1 MNYKILTPR
10 ITEKPRSNT
19 ENKNLEMRMKNKL
32 KITFTTLLIMISFI
46 SCNESKSQA
55 NEEMKNI
62 MNDNNPNLETA
73 TFGSGC
79 FWCTEAIFE
88 RVNGVIAVVSGYS
101 GGTVE
106 DPSYKEVCDGTTG
119 HAECTQIT
127 FDSSVIS
134 YDELL
139 EIFWKTHDP
148 TTLNKQGN
156 DVGTQYRSVIFYHND
171 AQKQKAEFYK
181 NKLIEEKIWDK
192 PIVTEI
198 TKFDKF
204 YPAEDY
210 HQEYY
215 DNNPNQGYC
224 SFVITPKVEKFEKIF
239 KDKLKK

>member
-1 MNYKILTPR
+1 
-10 ITEKPRSNT
+10 
-19 ENKNLEMRMKNKL
+19 MKNIL
-32 KITFTTLLIMISFI
+32 NIICATLFITISFFG
-46 SCNESKSQA
+46 CNESKSEAKQK
-55 NEEMKNI
+55 MKNI
-62 MNDNNPNLETA
+62 MNNKNLNLETA

-88 RVNGVIAVVSGYS
+88 RVNGVSSVVSGYS
-101 GGTVE
+101 GGTVNN
-106 DPSYKEVCDGTTG
+106 PTYKEVCDGTTG

-127 FDSSVIS
+127 FDPLIIS

-139 EIFWKTHDP
+139 EIFWKMHDP
-148 TTLNKQGN
+148 TTLNRQGN
-156 DVGTQYRSVIFYHND
+156 DVGTQYRSVIFYHSEE
-171 AQKQKAEFYK
+171 QKQKAEYYK
-181 NKLIEEKIWDK
+181 NKLTEEKIWDK

-198 TKFDKF
+198 TKFEEF

-224 SFVITPKVEKFEKIF
+224 AYVITPKVEKFEKIF

>member
-1 MNYKILTPR
+1 
-10 ITEKPRSNT
+10 
-19 ENKNLEMRMKNKL
+19 MRKQMKNFL
-32 KITFTTLLIMISFI
+32 KFTFTLFLITLNSLG
-46 SCNESKSQA
+46 CNESKSEAKQ
-55 NEEMKNI
+55 EMKNI
-62 MNDNNPNLETA
+62 MNDKNPNLETA

-88 RVNGVIAVVSGYS
+88 RVNGVVSVVSGYS

-106 DPSYKEVCDGTTG
+106 DPSYKAVCEGTTG

-127 FDSSVIS
+127 YDSSVVT

-171 AQKQKAEFYK
+171 VQKQKAEFYK
-181 NKLIEEKIWDK
+181 NKLTDEKIWDK

-215 DNNPNQGYC
+215 DNNPKQGYC